1 MDGGGQGGLS
11 VAAGSLNLQ
20 TLTLTVFAANGSDVV
35 VSAGTS
41 ATLTDVALDA
51 TSGGSA
57 LTLAAGASASL
68 HNVTLAASGG
78 ATPLVSVGAGD
89 TLSIVGGS
97 SNGGTIELQDG
108 AVLDLASS
116 GTTPLEFNAAI
127 DDPAGDGTGSGEGSV
142 QISGDVTLNAV
153 SDFLGG
159 TTVDGMLEL
168 STTAAAGYGAI
179 TIAKGG
185 TLEIANSVLVG
196 NAISGLANGGR
207 TDLGGFV
214 PASESFRGH
223 FLTVDHGSG
232 PGDSVY

>member
-1 MDGGGQGGLS
+1 MDGGGEGGLT

-20 TLTLTVFAANGSDVV
+20 NLTLTDFAANGSDVV

-41 ATLTDVALDA
+41 AQLSNVRFDA
-51 TSGGSA
+51 TSGGRA

-127 DDPAGDGTGSGEGSV
+127 HDPAGDGTGGGEGSV
-142 QISGDVTLNAV
+142 QI
-153 SDFLGG
+153 
-159 TTVDGMLEL
+159 
-168 STTAAAGYGAI
+168 
-179 TIAKGG
+179 
-185 TLEIANSVLVG
+185 
-196 NAISGLANGGR
+196 
-207 TDLGGFV
+207 
-214 PASESFRGH
+214 
-223 FLTVDHGSG
+223 
-232 PGDSVY
+232 PGDAPLHPARHFPAAPPPHALPHPPPPAP